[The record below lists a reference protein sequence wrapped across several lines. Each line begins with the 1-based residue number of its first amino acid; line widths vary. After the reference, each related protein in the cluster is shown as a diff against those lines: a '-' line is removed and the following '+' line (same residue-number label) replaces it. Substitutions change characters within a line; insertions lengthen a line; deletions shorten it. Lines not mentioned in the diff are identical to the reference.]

1 MGFYASDTPGIG
13 GILKQSPEDFRVRE
27 LSSYPKPDPEGPY
40 TVLRVES
47 RDWEQ
52 HELAQQIARRLR
64 VPAHGIRWAGTK
76 DRRAIAERLLSY
88 PGLPP
93 LEGNLG
99 LPGVSVLEAYRTR
112 EALVLG
118 HHYGNAFEI
127 RIHRIEASPD
137 AVLRRLAPLNRELV
151 EFGGFPNFFGPQRFG
166 EVRPITHEVGRELL
180 RGNIGDAI
188 DLYLTASPP
197 AEAPLGTEARLAYAS
212 HHDPMRGLREFP
224 SNLRFE
230 RLLLDHLAR
239 GHTPAR
245 ALRAL
250 GRPLR
255 VLFVHAYQSY
265 LFNLYL
271 SERRRAALSLTDPL
285 VGDWV
290 LRIARDGTVPG
301 TGVVPVG
308 ADNLAE
314 ARDQTTRGQAR
325 LAAPLV
331 GHATPA
337 LGGSGG
343 SLFEALLERD
353 GVRRDQ
359 FRLPAAP
366 EISSAGSWRPLLT
379 PAPTL
384 RLTWEDEPDQNGSVA
399 QLRFALPRGSYA
411 TVLVRELMK
420 RGATREQAVPAAG
433 DTA

>member
-1 MGFYASDTPGIG
+1 MGFYASSAPGIG
-13 GILKQSPEDFRVRE
+13 GILKQTPEDFRVRE
-27 LSSYPKPDPEGPY
+27 LSSYPKPDPAGPY
-40 TVLRVES
+40 TVLRLES

-64 VPAHGIRWAGTK
+64 VPAQGIRWAGTK
-76 DRRAIAERLLSY
+76 DRRAIAERILSY

-93 LEGNLG
+93 LEGDLG

-112 EALVLG
+112 EAVVLG

-127 RIHRIEASPD
+127 RIHRIEASRD
-137 AVLRRLAPLNRELV
+137 AVLERVAQVNRELA
-151 EFGGFPNFFGPQRFG
+151 ELGGFPNFFGPQRFG
-166 EVRPITHEVGRELL
+166 EVRPITHEVGRELV
-180 RGNIGDAI
+180 RGNVADAV
-188 DLYLTASPP
+188 DLYLTATPP
-197 AEAPLGTEARLAYAS
+197 GESPLGTAARLAYAD

-224 SNLRFE
+224 PNLRFE

-271 SERRRAALSLTDPL
+271 TERRRAALSLTSPL
-285 VGDWV
+285 VGDYV
-290 LRIARDGTVPG
+290 LRSARDGTVPG
-301 TGVVPVG
+301 TGIVPVG

-314 ARDQTTRGQAR
+314 VRDQTTRGQAL

-331 GHATPA
+331 GHTTPV

-343 SLFEALLERD
+343 GLFEALLERD

-359 FRLPAAP
+359 FRVPAAP

-379 PAPTL
+379 LAPTL
-384 RLTWEDEPDQNGSVA
+384 RLFREGESDPADPVA
-399 QLRFALPRGSYA
+399 ELHFSLPRGSYA
-411 TVLVRELMK
+411 TVLLRELIK
-420 RGATREQAVPAAG
+420 RGATRAEALPAAG
-433 DTA
+433 GTA